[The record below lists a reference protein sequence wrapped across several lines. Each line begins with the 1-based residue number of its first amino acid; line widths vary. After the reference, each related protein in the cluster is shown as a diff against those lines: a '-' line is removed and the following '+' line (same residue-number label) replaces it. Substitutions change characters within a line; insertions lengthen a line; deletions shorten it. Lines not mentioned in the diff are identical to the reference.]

1 MLITSL
7 ENEKIKN
14 YIKLKSKKYRDLTNS
29 FIVEGEHLV
38 LEAYRAGLLEEIILE
53 QSSVFPIDL
62 PNERKVYVPQVILDK
77 ISDVENPPYVMGLCR
92 KKEESDNLGSRI
104 LMLDGVQDPGNLGTI
119 LRSSKAFNVDTVV
132 LSLDTV
138 DLFNPKVLRS
148 TQGMIF
154 HTNII
159 ECDLVDVISKLHGKN
174 ITVYG
179 TDVNNGIDAR
189 ELSSLDKTSF
199 ALVMGNE
206 GNGVRKEVKELCDKN
221 LYINMNENVESLNV
235 GVATSILLYELGR

>member
-1 MLITSL
+1 MIITSL
-7 ENEKIKN
+7 DNDNVKKWK
-14 YIKLKSKKYRDLTNS
+14 KLCKKKYRDEFGIYL
-29 FIVEGEHLV
+29 VEGEHLV
-38 LEAYRAGLLEEIILE
+38 EEAYKSGVLDKVIVLDGEDYSYDNI
-53 QSSVFPIDL
+53 
-62 PNERKVYVPQVILDK
+62 VYVSYEVMKAISSLDTPNK
-77 ISDVENPPYVMGLCR
+77 IMGVCK
-92 KKEESDNLGSRI
+92 KKENIEIVGRRFL
-104 LMLDGVQDPGNLGTI
+104 LLDGIQDPGNLGTI
-119 LRSSKAFNVDTVV
+119 VRSAVAFNIDTII
-132 LSLDTV
+132 LSDDTV
-138 DLFNPKVLRS
+138 DLYNPKVLRS

-154 HTNII
+154 HTNIFSYDI
-159 ECDLVDVISKLHGKN
+159 VAFINILKSMG

>member
-1 MLITSL
+1 MIITSL
-7 ENEKIKN
+7 DNDNVKKWK
-14 YIKLKSKKYRDLTNS
+14 KLCKKKYRDEFGIYL
-29 FIVEGEHLV
+29 VEGEHLV
-38 LEAYRAGLLEEIILE
+38 EEAYKSG
-53 QSSVFPIDL
+53 V
-62 PNERKVYVPQVILDK
+62 LDK
-77 ISDVENPPYVMGLCR
+77 VIVLDGEDYSYDNIIYVSYEVMKAISSLDTPNRIMGVCK
-92 KKEESDNLGSRI
+92 KKESSELLGKRY
-104 LMLDGVQDPGNLGTI
+104 LLLDSVQDPGNLGTI
-119 LRSSKAFNVDTVV
+119 VRSAVAFNIDTIV
-132 LSLDTV
+132 LSDDTV
-138 DLFNPKVLRS
+138 DLYNPKVLRS

-159 ECDLVDVISKLHGKN
+159 ECDLVSVIDELHNMG

-206 GNGVRKEVKELCDKN
+206 GNGVRREVKELCDKN

>member
-1 MLITSL
+1 MIITSL
-7 ENEKIKN
+7 DNDNVKKWK
-14 YIKLKSKKYRDLTNS
+14 KLCKKKYRDEFGIYL
-29 FIVEGEHLV
+29 VEGEHLV
-38 LEAYRAGLLEEIILE
+38 EEAYKSG
-53 QSSVFPIDL
+53 V
-62 PNERKVYVPQVILDK
+62 LDK
-77 ISDVENPPYVMGLCR
+77 VIVLDGESYSYDNIIYVSYEVMKAISSLDTPNRIMGVCK
-92 KKEESDNLGSRI
+92 KKESSDLLGKRY
-104 LMLDGVQDPGNLGTI
+104 LLLDGVQDPGNLGTI
-119 LRSSKAFNVDTVV
+119 VRSAVAFNIDTIV
-132 LSLDTV
+132 LSDDTV
-138 DLFNPKVLRS
+138 DLYNPKVLRS

-159 ECDLVDVISKLHGKN
+159 ERDLVSVIDELHNMG

-206 GNGVRKEVKELCDKN
+206 GNGVRREVKELCDKN

>member
-1 MLITSL
+1 MIITSL
-7 ENEKIKN
+7 DNDNVKKWK
-14 YIKLKSKKYRDLTNS
+14 KLCKKKYRDEFGIYL
-29 FIVEGEHLV
+29 VEGEHLV
-38 LEAYRAGLLEEIILE
+38 EEAYKSG
-53 QSSVFPIDL
+53 V
-62 PNERKVYVPQVILDK
+62 LDK
-77 ISDVENPPYVMGLCR
+77 VIVLDGEDYSYDNIIYVSYEVMKAISSLDTPNRIMGVCK
-92 KKEESDNLGSRI
+92 KKESSELLGKRY
-104 LMLDGVQDPGNLGTI
+104 LLLDGVQDPGNLGTI
-119 LRSSKAFNVDTVV
+119 VRSAVAFNIDTIV
-132 LSLDTV
+132 LSNDTV
-138 DLFNPKVLRS
+138 DLYNPKVLRS

-159 ECDLVDVISKLHGKN
+159 ECDLIDVISKLHDKN

-189 ELSSLDKTSF
+189 ELSDLDKTSF
-199 ALVMGNE
+199 ALIMGNE

>member
-1 MLITSL
+1 MIITSL
-7 ENEKIKN
+7 DNDNVKKWK
-14 YIKLKSKKYRDLTNS
+14 KLCKKKYRDEFGIYL
-29 FIVEGEHLV
+29 VEGEHLV
-38 LEAYRAGLLEEIILE
+38 EEAYKSG
-53 QSSVFPIDL
+53 V
-62 PNERKVYVPQVILDK
+62 LDK
-77 ISDVENPPYVMGLCR
+77 VIVLDGESYSYDNIIYVSYEVMKAISSLDTPNRIMGVCK
-92 KKEESDNLGSRI
+92 KKESSELVGKKY
-104 LMLDGVQDPGNLGTI
+104 LLLDGVQDPGNLGTI
-119 LRSSKAFNVDTVV
+119 VRSAVAFNIDTIV
-132 LSLDTV
+132 LSDDTV
-138 DLFNPKVLRS
+138 DLYNPKVLRS

-159 ECDLVDVISKLHGKN
+159 ECDLVDVINELHSKN

-189 ELSSLDKTSF
+189 ELSDLDKTSF

-206 GNGVRKEVKELCDKN
+206 GNGVRKEIKELCDKN

>member
-1 MLITSL
+1 MIITSL
-7 ENEKIKN
+7 DNDNVKKWK
-14 YIKLKSKKYRDLTNS
+14 KLCKKKYRDEFGIYL
-29 FIVEGEHLV
+29 VEGEHLV
-38 LEAYRAGLLEEIILE
+38 EEAYKSG
-53 QSSVFPIDL
+53 V
-62 PNERKVYVPQVILDK
+62 LDK
-77 ISDVENPPYVMGLCR
+77 VIVLDGESYSYDNIIYVSYEVMKAISSLDTPNRIMGVCK
-92 KKEESDNLGSRI
+92 KKESSELVGKKY
-104 LMLDGVQDPGNLGTI
+104 LLLDGVQDPGNLGTI
-119 LRSSKAFNVDTVV
+119 VRSAVAFNIDTIV
-132 LSLDTV
+132 LSDDTV
-138 DLFNPKVLRS
+138 DLYNPKVLRS

-159 ECDLVDVISKLHGKN
+159 ECDLVDVINELHSN
-174 ITVYG
+174 DITVYG

-206 GNGVRKEVKELCDKN
+206 GNGVRKEIKELCDKN

>member
-1 MLITSL
+1 MVITSL
-7 ENEKIKN
+7 DNDNVKKWK
-14 YIKLKSKKYRDLTNS
+14 KLCKKKYRDEFGIYL
-29 FIVEGEHLV
+29 VEGEHLV
-38 LEAYRAGLLEEIILE
+38 EEAYKSGVLDKVIVLDGEDYSYDNI
-53 QSSVFPIDL
+53 
-62 PNERKVYVPQVILDK
+62 VYVSYEVMKAISSLDNPNK
-77 ISDVENPPYVMGLCR
+77 IMGVCK
-92 KKEESDNLGSRI
+92 KKENIEIVGKRFL
-104 LMLDGVQDPGNLGTI
+104 LLDGIQDPGNLGTI
-119 LRSSKAFNVDTVV
+119 VRSAVAFNIDTII
-132 LSLDTV
+132 LSDDTV
-138 DLFNPKVLRS
+138 DLYNPKVLRS

-154 HTNII
+154 HTNIFSYDI
-159 ECDLVDVISKLHGKN
+159 VAFINILKSMG

-189 ELSSLDKTSF
+189 ELSSLDKASF

>member
-1 MLITSL
+1 MIITSL
-7 ENEKIKN
+7 DNDNVKKWK
-14 YIKLKSKKYRDLTNS
+14 KLCKKKYRDEFGIYL
-29 FIVEGEHLV
+29 VEGEHLV
-38 LEAYRAGLLEEIILE
+38 EEAYKSG
-53 QSSVFPIDL
+53 V
-62 PNERKVYVPQVILDK
+62 LDK
-77 ISDVENPPYVMGLCR
+77 VIVLDGESYLYDNIIYVSYEVMKAISSLDTPNRIMGVCK
-92 KKEESDNLGSRI
+92 KKESSELVGKKY
-104 LMLDGVQDPGNLGTI
+104 LLLDGVQDPGNLGTI
-119 LRSSKAFNVDTVV
+119 VRSAVAFNIDTIV
-132 LSLDTV
+132 LSDDTV

-159 ECDLVDVISKLHGKN
+159 ECDLVDVINELHSKN

-189 ELSSLDKTSF
+189 DLSDLDKTSF

-206 GNGVRKEVKELCDKN
+206 GNGVRKEIKELCDKN

-235 GVATSILLYELGR
+235 GIATSILLYELGR

>member
-1 MLITSL
+1 MIITSL
-7 ENEKIKN
+7 DNDNVKKWK
-14 YIKLKSKKYRDLTNS
+14 KLCKKKYRDEFGIYL
-29 FIVEGEHLV
+29 VEGEHLV
-38 LEAYRAGLLEEIILE
+38 EEAYKSG
-53 QSSVFPIDL
+53 V
-62 PNERKVYVPQVILDK
+62 LDK
-77 ISDVENPPYVMGLCR
+77 VIVLDGEDYSYDNIIYVSYEVMKAISSLDTPNRIMGVCK
-92 KKEESDNLGSRI
+92 KKESSELLGKRY
-104 LMLDGVQDPGNLGTI
+104 LLLDGVQDPGNLGTI
-119 LRSSKAFNVDTVV
+119 VRSAVAFNIDTIV
-132 LSLDTV
+132 LSDDTV
-138 DLFNPKVLRS
+138 DLYNPKVLRS

-159 ECDLVDVISKLHGKN
+159 ERDLVSVIDELHNMG

-206 GNGVRKEVKELCDKN
+206 GNGVRREVKELCDKN

>member
-1 MLITSL
+1 MDKLSMNVSKVNYMAL
-7 ENEKIKN
+7 CSKIDKR
-14 YIKLKSKKYRDLTNS
+14 IKHKTR
-29 FIVEGEHLV
+29 V
-38 LEAYRAGLLEEIILE
+38 LLLDDI
-53 QSSVFPIDL
+53 
-62 PNERKVYVPQVILDK
+62 
-77 ISDVENPPYVMGLCR
+77 
-92 KKEESDNLGSRI
+92 
-104 LMLDGVQDPGNLGTI
+104 QDPGNLGTI
-119 LRSSKAFNVDTVV
+119 VRSAVAFNIDTIV
-132 LSLDTV
+132 LSNDTV
-138 DLFNPKVLRS
+138 DLYNPKVLRS

-159 ECDLVDVISKLHGKN
+159 ECDLIDVISKLHDKN

-189 ELSSLDKTSF
+189 ELSDLDKTSF
-199 ALVMGNE
+199 ALIMGNE

>member
-1 MLITSL
+1 MIITSL
-7 ENEKIKN
+7 DNDNVKKWK
-14 YIKLKSKKYRDLTNS
+14 KLCKKKYRDEFGIYL
-29 FIVEGEHLV
+29 VEGEHLV
-38 LEAYRAGLLEEIILE
+38 EEAYKSGVLDKVIVLDGESYSYDNI
-53 QSSVFPIDL
+53 
-62 PNERKVYVPQVILDK
+62 VYVSYEVMKALSSLDTPNR
-77 ISDVENPPYVMGLCR
+77 IMGVCK
-92 KKEESDNLGSRI
+92 KKESSELLGKRY
-104 LMLDGVQDPGNLGTI
+104 LLLDGVQDPGNLGTI
-119 LRSSKAFNVDTVV
+119 VRSAVAFNIDTIV
-132 LSLDTV
+132 LSNDTV
-138 DLFNPKVLRS
+138 DLYNPKVLRS

-159 ECDLVDVISKLHGKN
+159 ECDLIDVISKLHDKN

-189 ELSSLDKTSF
+189 ELSDLDKTSF